1 MDYKEF
7 PLADSSDL
15 SDGEMKEVSA
25 NGTRILLARVG
36 GEFHAVGAACP
47 HYGAPLAD
55 GALCGTR
62 VVCPWHHAC
71 FDVTTGGLEEPPALD
86 SLPRYEVRVEDGRVL
101 ARVPDEVRDR
111 VPPRMSRRDPSDA
124 RLFVI
129 LGAGAAGYAA
139 AQTLREDGFRG
150 RIALVTREDRAPY
163 DRPNLSKDYLQG
175 HTEPE
180 WMPLRPDE
188 FYEQFD
194 IGLLCGH
201 EVTRVDAAAKAITF
215 DSGDTLAYDALLV
228 ATGGSPRRLNI
239 PGSDLRNVCLLRS
252 FSDADS
258 VIETARRSKRVVVV
272 GSSFIGMEAA
282 ASLRARGLDVTVVA
296 PSREPFESVLGPE
309 VGALFRRAHEERGVK
324 FKLGAV
330 VYRFEG
336 TTAVEAVTLEGGE
349 RIETD
354 MVVAGVGVHPATGFL
369 EGVALQ
375 EDGSVVVD
383 AHMRAAE
390 GLYAAG
396 DIASFPDPRTGARAR
411 IEHWRTA
418 QQQGRVAAHNM
429 AGRPT
434 TFDGVPFFW
443 TRQFDTGLLYVGHAP
458 RWDEIIYAGDVAAQ
472 EFIAFYVKDGRA
484 LAAAGVNR
492 DRDMAALEELFRL
505 NLMPGAK
512 ELGGGVTDFAA
523 LLRTLSSAPRCR
535 DAGACAA

>member
-7 PLADSSDL
+7 PLANTSDL
-15 SDGEMKEVSA
+15 RDGEMKEVSA
-25 NGTRILLARVG
+25 GDTRILLARVG
-36 GEFHAVGAACP
+36 GEFHAVGATCP
-47 HYGAPLAD
+47 HYGAPLAE

-71 FDVTTGGLEEPPALD
+71 FDVATGALAEPPALD
-86 SLPRYEVRVEDGRVL
+86 SLPRYEVRVEGGRVL
-101 ARVPDEVRDR
+101 ARVPDRAEDR

-150 RIALVTREDRAPY
+150 RVALVTREDRAPY

-175 HTEPE
+175 HAEPE
-180 WMPLRPDE
+180 WMPLRPEE
-188 FYEQFD
+188 FYKEHD
-194 IGLLCGH
+194 IELLCGR
-201 EVTRVDAAAKAITF
+201 EATRVDAAAKTVTF
-215 DSGDTLAYDALLV
+215 HGGDTLSYDALLV
-228 ATGGSPRRLNI
+228 ATGGSARRLNI
-239 PGSDLRNVCLLRS
+239 PGSDLKNVCLLRS

-258 VIETARRSKRVVVV
+258 VIETARRSKRCVVV

-282 ASLRARGLDVTVVA
+282 ASLRARGLDVTVVS
-296 PSREPFESVLGPE
+296 PSREPFESVLGAE
-309 VGALFRRAHEERGVK
+309 VGALFRRAHEEQGVK
-324 FKLGAV
+324 FKLGSV

-336 TTAVEAVTLEGGE
+336 ASVVEAVTLEGGE

-354 MVVAGVGVHPATGFL
+354 MVVAGVGVYPATGFL
-369 EGVALQ
+369 EGVSLQ

-429 AGRPT
+429 VGKDTA
-434 TFDGVPFFW
+434 FDGVPFFW
-443 TRQFDTGLLYVGHAP
+443 TRQFDTGLLYVGHASQ
-458 RWDEIIYAGDVAAQ
+458 WDEIIYAGDVAAQ
-472 EFIAFYVKDGRA
+472 DFIAFYVKDGRA
-484 LAAAGVNR
+484 LAAAGVGR

-505 NLMPGAK
+505 NLMPGAR
-512 ELGGGVTDFAA
+512 ELKAGKTDFTE
-523 LLRTLSSAPRCR
+523 LLRAATAAPRCR
-535 DAGACAA
+535 DVGACAS